1 MFLKR
6 SSKPEMM
13 DNFSIGDNRIET
25 ALKELHII
33 NRYLG
38 GISVTEK
45 GIQNLDNDQSSEIK
59 ILDVGGGGS
68 DTLSDLKKKY
78 PLNIYSLDLNKYSC
92 HYQKNLHPGHNVI
105 CADAVKLPVKERSFD
120 VVHVSLFLHHFSEE
134 EIVKML
140 KHFLGVARNGVIIND
155 LRRNILA
162 YTGIRFLTM
171 LFSRSKF
178 VKNDGPLSVRRAFIT
193 KELISILSRAGI
205 DNYIIRK
212 MWAFRFLV
220 IISPVQN
227 EKD

>member
-6 SSKPEMM
+6 SSKPELM
-13 DNFSIGDNRIET
+13 DNFSIRDNRIEK

-45 GIQNLDNDQSSEIK
+45 GIQNLYNDQSSEIK

-68 DTLSDLKKKY
+68 DVLFDLNKKY
-78 PLNIYSLDLNKYSC
+78 PLNIHSLDMNQYSC
-92 HYQKNLHPGHNVI
+92 HFQKNLHPGHNVI
-105 CADAVKLPVKERSFD
+105 CADAEELPVKERSFD

-140 KHFLGVARNGVIIND
+140 KHFLGVARNGIIIND

-178 VKNDGPLSVRRAFIT
+178 VMNDGPLSVRRAFI
-193 KELISILSRAGI
+193 KKDLLSILSRAGI
-205 DNYIIRK
+205 NNYIIRK

-220 IISPVQN
+220 IISPVEN
-227 EKD
+227 EKA